1 MIKIGTTEIGQVKLG
16 ETNVSFVK
24 SGNKFVFPYDA
35 EIEYIESTGTQYIQL
50 ACNVSAG
57 TYFAVGGVI
66 IPIYTSEQQ
75 DYTVFGANPYA
86 QFDVDFYSKNTKN
99 IITYTSIV
107 GGYGAAGGV
116 GGGWGGKIGTEVSFE
131 ISTTEKVVNGVHTSI
146 SRPLTGAITA
156 FRIFGGYQNNNRY
169 PIRIKSFYIKKG
181 NDTLY
186 DLIPIRIGQ
195 VGYMYD
201 KVSDQLFGN
210 VGTGY
215 FILGPDKI

>member
-57 TYFAVGGVI
+57 TYFAVGGVV
-66 IPIYTSEQQ
+66 IPIYTSTQH
-75 DYTVFGANPYA
+75 DYAVFGANPYD
-86 QFDVDFYSKNTKN
+86 QFNAAFYSKNNTTN
-99 IITYTSIV
+99 RITYLSII
-107 GGYGAAGGV
+107 GLNGAS
-116 GGGWGGKIGTEVSFE
+116 GGWGGIIGTEVSFE
-131 ISTTEKVVNGVHTSI
+131 LSTTEIVVDGVHTSN

-156 FRIFGGYQNNNRY
+156 FRIFGGYQNNNSY

-201 KVSDQLFGN
+201 KVSGQLFGN
-210 VGTGY
+210 AGTGD

>member
-16 ETNVSFVK
+16 ETNVPFVK

-35 EIEYIESTGTQYIQL
+35 EIEYLESTGTQYIQL

-66 IPIYTSEQQ
+66 IPIYTSAQQ

-86 QFDVDFYSKNTKN
+86 QFNVDFYLKNNTTN
-99 IITYTSIV
+99 MITYSSII
-107 GGYGAAGGV
+107 GGTGAN
-116 GGGWGGKIGTEVSFE
+116 GGWGGTVGTEISFE
-131 ISTTEKVVNGVHTSI
+131 LSTMEKVVNGVHTSN
-146 SRPLTGAITA
+146 SRPLSGAITA
-156 FRIFGGYQNNNRY
+156 FRIFGGYKNNNRY
-169 PIRIKSFYIKKG
+169 PIRIKSLYIKKG

-201 KVSDQLFGN
+201 KVSGQLFGN
-210 VGTGY
+210 AGTGD